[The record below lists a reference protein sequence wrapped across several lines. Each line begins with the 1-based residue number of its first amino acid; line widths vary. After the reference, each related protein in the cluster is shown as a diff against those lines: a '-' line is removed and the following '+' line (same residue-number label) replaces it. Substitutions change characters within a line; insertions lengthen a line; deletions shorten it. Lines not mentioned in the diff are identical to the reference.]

1 MNFLSKCV
9 LLFHFVTIFGNSFS
23 IQHQSMVTFKK
34 AEECKSKD
42 DIRQQI
48 DLIDHELVKLFAKRT
63 EFVREI
69 VKFKEKNPD
78 AIVALE
84 RKTHVIKQRAEWA
97 EKFGLDKVVYE
108 QIFRKL
114 VEHNISI
121 EMDLM
126 KKSIK
131 QR

>member
-1 MNFLSKCV
+1 MTVF
-9 LLFHFVTIFGNSFS
+9 I
-23 IQHQSMVTFKK
+23 K
-34 AEECKSKD
+34 AGDCKSKD

-48 DLIDHELVKLFAKRT
+48 DLIDHELIQLFSKRT
-63 EFVREI
+63 EYVREI
-69 VKFKEKNPD
+69 VKYKDKNPD
-78 AIVALE
+78 AIISHK
-84 RKTHVIKQRAEWA
+84 RKMLVIKQRAEWA
-97 EKFGLDKVVYE
+97 EEFGLDKDVYE

-131 QR
+131 KSKENV